1 MEDIVCIGA
10 EEMRNRSFMAV
21 IKTLSQVIKIINDRL
36 NNASDKELIQRS
48 ITLDTSKLP
57 ELGRKYSI
65 RFLARD
71 LSDFLAP
78 IGFKVELSHFK
89 ADNAKYF
96 ETISISW

>member
-10 EEMRNRSFMAV
+10 EEMRIRSFMAV
-21 IKTLSQVIKIINDRL
+21 SKTLSQVIKIINDRL

-78 IGFKVELSHFK
+78 IGFKVELSRFK
-89 ADNAKYF
+89 SDDSVYF
-96 ETISISW
+96 QTIFISW

>member
-48 ITLDTSKLP
+48 ITLDISKLP
-57 ELGRKYSI
+57 ELGQKYSI

-78 IGFKVELSHFK
+78 IGFKAELSHFK
-89 ADNAKYF
+89 SYDNTYF
-96 ETISISW
+96 QTISISW